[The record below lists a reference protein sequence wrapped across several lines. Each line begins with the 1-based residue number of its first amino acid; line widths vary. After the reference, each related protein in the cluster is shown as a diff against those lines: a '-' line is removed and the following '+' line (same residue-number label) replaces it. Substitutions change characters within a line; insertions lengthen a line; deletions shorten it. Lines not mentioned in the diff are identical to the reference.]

1 MEVAAQ
7 RPVSEPDELT
17 RGAERLVEPGT
28 APIGVRRFLELVVHL
43 AHRELSGHRQG
54 SLLGWAWPLL
64 RQLAQLGVLVFVFG
78 EVLDLGIEDFA
89 VFVLIG
95 LVSWTWFAAGV
106 GAATHSLLTN
116 RHLAL
121 QPRLPSSVLPVVAI
135 AVPLVDVLF
144 ALPIL
149 LVLVVSA
156 GELSWQVVLWPAIAL
171 VQLALMSGIAWLCA
185 AAAVHARDVR
195 GLVAVGLTLLFYLT
209 PVFYGLRS
217 VPDRFE
223 WVLYL
228 NPLTTL
234 VEAYRAVL
242 IGEPGPPA
250 ALLAGVCVGSFALA
264 WIGWRV
270 FRRAEPTLADHL

>member
-7 RPVSEPDELT
+7 RHFSERDDA
-17 RGAERLVEPGT
+17 AEPLVEPGT
-28 APIGVRRFLELVVHL
+28 SAIAPRRFAELVAHL
-43 AHRELSGHRQG
+43 AQRELAVHRQG
-54 SLLGWAWPLL
+54 SLLGWAWPLI
-64 RQLAQLGVLVFVFG
+64 RQLAQLAVLVFVFG

-95 LVSWTWFAAGV
+95 LVAWTRFSAGIN
-106 GAATHSLLTN
+106 GATGSLLAN

-121 QPRLPSSVLPVVAI
+121 QPRLPTAVLPIVAV

-149 LVLVVSA
+149 LVLVIAA

-195 GLVAVGLTLLFYLT
+195 GLVGVALTLLFYLT

-217 VPDRFE
+217 VPDRYE

-242 IGEPGPPA
+242 IGEPGPPT
-250 ALLAGVCVGSFALA
+250 ALLIGVCAGSFALA